1 MTSDG
6 GAVAAYGFRRQYLV
20 TAEEILRL
28 IASRDLDL
36 DQLAVI
42 IEPTR
47 IDLASTG
54 VIDDDVVDFAI
65 ELGAE
70 IVRRVQVKSSRVPSG
85 MNPSSTPMQ

>member
-1 MTSDG
+1 MPSDG
-6 GAVAAYGFRRQYLV
+6 GAVAAFGFRRQYLV

-28 IASRDLDL
+28 ITRREIEP

-47 IDLASTG
+47 IDLADTG

-65 ELGAE
+65 EVGGE
-70 IVRRVQVKSSRVPSG
+70 ITRRVQVKSSRVPSG
-85 MNPSSTPMQ
+85 INTAVS

>member
-28 IASRDLDL
+28 ITRREIEL
-36 DQLAVI
+36 DQRVVI

-54 VIDDDVVDFAI
+54 
-65 ELGAE
+65 
-70 IVRRVQVKSSRVPSG
+70 SSMMRWISRSKRALRSCVASR
-85 MNPSSTPMQ
+85 